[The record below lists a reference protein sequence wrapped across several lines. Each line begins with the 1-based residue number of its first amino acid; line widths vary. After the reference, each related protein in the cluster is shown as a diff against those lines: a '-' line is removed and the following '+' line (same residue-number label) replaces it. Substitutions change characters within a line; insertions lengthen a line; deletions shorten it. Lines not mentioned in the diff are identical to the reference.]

1 MNSNQHNY
9 GCSNQQTYTVGCPI
23 LPFLI
28 PPQRILCLPQ
38 RCIIGLGEGM
48 KSEEQSDETV
58 IFIDEVDQV
67 QVTEE

>member
-9 GCSNQQTYTVGCPI
+9 GCSNQQTYTAGCPI
-23 LPFLI
+23 LPFVI
-28 PPQRILCLPQ
+28 PPQRILCLQ
-38 RCIIGLGEGM
+38 KRCIIGLGQVT
-48 KSEEQSDETV
+48 EEQTDETV